1 MLEAITNNPISS
13 AFQNIS
19 AQQSHGTY
27 RAMDSWSGVRFEVI
41 EAVNGYV
48 LRAASYEGGQ
58 VRTFVARNME
68 ELRDLITSDLVAHKL
83 EK

>member
-1 MLEAITNNPISS
+1 
-13 AFQNIS
+13 
-19 AQQSHGTY
+19 
-27 RAMDSWSGVRFEVI
+27 MDSWSGVRFEVI